1 MKLRQVLPPIDT
13 SQIEDFRMPFDL
25 EGYHARPICERA
37 QHLFQEGL
45 YVIEEKEDE
54 EREL

>member
-1 MKLRQVLPPIDT
+1 M
-13 SQIEDFRMPFDL
+13 

-54 EREL
+54 ERELQFDSDGEERKQG